1 MLDITQFKAKDD
13 PRAWLKRIIDV
24 GGFLGACNGN
34 YVVIDTTT
42 KSKFYGFPKF
52 EKFAP
57 NSINLIDKLISIVK
71 TPSNFKWQEMPS
83 ISNFTSKQCSD
94 CNINGFTQKRDHVCR
109 ECNGE
114 GAVTLE
120 SDYNTYEIECKNC
133 GGDGYEF
140 SGWQKCPNCHG
151 TKKDY
156 NFVPISLESQSNPA
170 WSLNAAYAFK
180 FSTLNSVQIAWRD
193 DWGMY
198 AVRFDGGAAVIMP
211 MRA

>member
-1 MLDITQFKAKDD
+1 MLDITKFKAKND
-13 PRAWLKRIIDV
+13 PRAWLNRIIDV
-24 GGFLGACNGN
+24 GGFLGACNGS

-42 KSKFYGFPKF
+42 KSKFYSFPKF

-57 NSINLIDKLISIVK
+57 NSVELIDKLFSIVK
-71 TPSNFKWQEMPS
+71 TPSDFKWQEMPN
-83 ISNFTSKQCSD
+83 ISHITPKQCSD
-94 CNINGFTQKRDHVCR
+94 CNINGFTQKRDYDCR

-114 GAVTLE
+114 GTVTLE
-120 SDYNTYEIECKNC
+120 SNYNTYEIECKSC
-133 GGDGYEF
+133 EGDGYEF
-140 SGWQKCPNCHG
+140 SGWQRYPNSHG

-156 NFVPISLESQSNPA
+156 NLVPITLNSQSKNA
-170 WSLNAAYAFK
+170 CSLNAAYAFK

-198 AVRFDGGAAVIMP
+198 AVRFDTGAAVILP